1 MAKVSVLVAV
11 YNAEAFLSECLDSL
25 LGQTLHDIQ
34 VVCVDDASTDASPTI
49 LDEYAAQDAR
59 IKVLH
64 LEHNLGV
71 AHARNAALTVAD
83 GEYICMLDADDWFA
97 EDALQKAVEVFD
109 SNPLT
114 DCVLFSF
121 VLAYPVSGGVRY
133 EDYPCKTFEVL
144 TGMEACEL
152 SLSWQIHGIYLV
164 RSSIQKKYPYDTTCR
179 LYSDDNTTRI
189 HYAVSREVRCC
200 SGTYYYLQH
209 AQSGTHKATV
219 RRFDMLR
226 ARESLYNSLSELA
239 ADKRL
244 LREVMNLW
252 WLSVIDCYMYYH
264 CCSHELSVTDREHAL
279 YEMHRAWK
287 RVDRKL
293 LNKKTTAK
301 LGYRP
306 LSFWLLF
313 RLEEWVYFTL
323 RGWMGRN

>member
-11 YNAEAFLSECLDSL
+11 YNAEAFLSKCLDSL

-34 VVCVDDASTDASPTI
+34 VVCVDDGSTDSSPDI
-49 LDEYAAQDAR
+49 LDEYAVHDPR

-64 LEHNLGV
+64 LECNLGL

-83 GEYICMLDADDWFA
+83 GDYICMLDADDWFA

-109 SNPLT
+109 RYPRT
-114 DCVLFSF
+114 DCVLFRF
-121 VLAYPVSGGVRY
+121 VLAYPAPGGMRY
-133 EDYPCKTFEVL
+133 EDFPCRPFESL
-144 TGMEACEL
+144 PGMEACEL

-164 RSSIQKKYPYDTTCR
+164 RSSIQKEYPYDATCR
-179 LYSDDNTTRI
+179 LYSDENTTRI
-189 HYAVSREVRCC
+189 HYAVSREVRSC
-200 SGTYYYLQH
+200 SGAYYYLQH
-209 AQSGTHKATV
+209 AQSETHKATMH
-219 RRFDMLR
+219 RFDILR
-226 ARESLYNSLSELA
+226 ARESLYNSLSALSAGE
-239 ADKRL
+239 RL

-264 CCSHELSVTDREHAL
+264 CRGKELSAEGRKFGLSEIR
-279 YEMHRAWK
+279 RAWE
-287 RVDRKL
+287 RVDHRL

-306 LSFWLLF
+306 FSCWLLF

-323 RGWMGRN
+323 RGWMGKN